1 MPTNCGKNKDAWER
15 WKEREERKG
24 CSYILIS
31 NIYIISNTHTHIY
44 IQLKYKKHNYSWAY
58 KEYLTNVLYRLIS
71 PSSPL
76 RLCSNFTIGTLAVVI
91 GRMFLKPEGEG
102 AKS

>member
-1 MPTNCGKNKDAWER
+1 MER
-15 WKEREERKG
+15 TQRCMGRVEGKG
-24 CSYILIS
+24 CSYILI
-31 NIYIISNTHTHIY
+31 YICIK
-44 IQLKYKKHNYSWAY
+44 LKKHNYSWAH
-58 KEYLTNVLYRLIS
+58 KENLTNVLYRLIS

-102 AKS
+102 AKSSAS

>member
-1 MPTNCGKNKDAWER
+1 MERTQRCMGRVEGKGR
-15 WKEREERKG
+15 
-24 CSYILIS
+24 SYILIS
-31 NIYIISNTHTHIY
+31 YIYKI
-44 IQLKYKKHNYSWAY
+44 KHNYSWAH
-58 KEYLTNVLYRLIS
+58 KENLTNVLYRLIS

-102 AKS
+102 AKSSAS